1 MFNIV
6 RYIQMAVISGLV
18 MKIVKVT
25 QVELAIMVLVSR
37 IDVTLYPILLTS
49 LSLSMVNERLQ
60 QQSTKRSKER
70 IQS

>member
-6 RYIQMAVISGLV
+6 RYILMAVISGLV